1 MMARVEMRGRTLAER
16 RVSAARER
24 VRDAVGA
31 VPGTGVEI
39 VDEGVVVRG
48 RGLRRRWL
56 NDARLRW
63 LGGWM

>member
-1 MMARVEMRGRTLAER
+1 V
-16 RVSAARER
+16 RE
-24 VRDAVGA
+24 
-31 VPGTGVEI
+31 VPGIAGDI

>member
-1 MMARVEMRGRTLAER
+1 MMAPLEARARALAER

-24 VRDAVGA
+24 VREMLN
-31 VPGTGVEI
+31 GVAGVTAEI